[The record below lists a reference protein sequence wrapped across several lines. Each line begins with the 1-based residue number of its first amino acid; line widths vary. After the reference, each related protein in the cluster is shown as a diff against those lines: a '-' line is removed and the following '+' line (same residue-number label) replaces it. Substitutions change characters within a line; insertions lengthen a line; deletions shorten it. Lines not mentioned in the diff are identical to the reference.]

1 MGKVEESKTWVGR
14 ASGNA
19 FVLPGGARGQFLSTG
34 SIAGV
39 GAQGNSMGMKGK
51 KC

>member
-1 MGKVEESKTWVGR
+1 MGKVEGSKALVGR
-14 ASGNA
+14 ASGNT

-34 SIAGV
+34 SMAGV
-39 GAQGNSMGMKGK
+39 RPQANSMGMKGK